1 MTSLLENVFMKL
13 ITMYNE
19 YTPTKTYINK
29 ILSSKLLMEEE
40 LSRNQNLAGHDIE
53 DKRLQNAQ
61 PYTTSPKAQG
71 SLYKREQ
78 KEQKEHK
85 SQR

>member
-1 MTSLLENVFMKL
+1 MGIAIEGKRRGQKGMHKKYTTSLLENVFMKL

-40 LSRNQNLAGHDIE
+40 VSRNQDLAMI
-53 DKRLQNAQ
+53 
-61 PYTTSPKAQG
+61 
-71 SLYKREQ
+71 
-78 KEQKEHK
+78 
-85 SQR
+85 